1 MYMSSVHVASMKRTG
16 ISEARRRLFD
26 LVDWVIDHPDEVLYI
41 EHRDRAERVAL
52 VREDR
57 LAYLERRER
66 DAHPPRSLVGS
77 VQVVGEGGVEGV
89 LAEVRAE
96 ASRGA
101 ERRLE
106 KLGGAP
112 GPAFDG

>member
-1 MYMSSVHVASMKRTG
+1 MTKRAG

-26 LVDWVIDHPDEVLYI
+26 LVDWVLEHPDEVVYI

-66 DAHPPRSLVGS
+66 EAGPPEPLVGS
-77 VQVVGEGGVEGV
+77 IRLVPGAAVEDVV
-89 LAEVRAE
+89 AELRAE
-96 ASRGA
+96 SDLQTARRAAETGGGPGSAGA
-101 ERRLE
+101 
-106 KLGGAP
+106 
-112 GPAFDG
+112 